1 MFEQNLQITLDFG
14 TNENNQQTRWFL
26 CSKMGGEMGST
37 CSSNVSG
44 LHRGNSTTG
53 VVNKSIS
60 NSDVDNPTSSS
71 MSLLGSVDSRGISWD
86 NSTVKVGD
94 HASWQGQEAEVS
106 SSGSSN
112 FGSVG
117 GDHGSVGES

>member
-1 MFEQNLQITLDFG
+1 M
-14 TNENNQQTRWFL
+14 
-26 CSKMGGEMGST
+26 MGGEMGGA

-44 LHRGNSTTG
+44 FNRCNSTTG

-60 NSDVDNPTSSS
+60 NSDVDNSTSSS

-86 NSTVKVGD
+86 NSTIKMGD
-94 HASWQGQEAEVS
+94 HASGQGQEAEVS

-117 GDHGSVGES
+117 GDHGSVGESDQGGG

>member
-1 MFEQNLQITLDFG
+1 
-14 TNENNQQTRWFL
+14 
-26 CSKMGGEMGST
+26 MGSA

-71 MSLLGSVDSRGISWD
+71 MSLLGSIDSWGIKRD
-86 NSTVKVGD
+86 NSSVKMGD

-106 SSGSSN
+106 SPGSSN
-112 FGSVG
+112 SGSVG
-117 GDHGSVGES
+117 GDHGSVGESDQGGGSGDSQAGSKNQELHVGDECVLR